1 MGERITISFEMEKED
16 IFAMYLQGSASEE
29 FDKFLKETF
38 SSFFHI
44 HAQNIKHNLEV
55 AKQEMEEKEIEKV
68 TLNYLKASI
77 AKQDMEDLQIAA
89 FKEMFKEGFINKKEP
104 NEAVRDSLQTIS
116 VMIIAEKIKAD
127 LRSRYLFSKVS

>member
-16 IFAMYLQGSASEE
+16 IFAMYLHGNASEE

-44 HAQNIKHNLEV
+44 HAQNIKHNLKV
-55 AKQEMEEKEIEKV
+55 GKQEMEEKEIERV
-68 TLNYLKASI
+68 TLNYLKALI

-89 FKEMFKEGFINKKEP
+89 FKEMFQAGFTKKKEP
-104 NEAVRDSLQTIS
+104 NEAVRDALQSIS
-116 VMIIAEKIKAD
+116 VMLIAEKIRAD
-127 LRSRYLFSKVS
+127 LRNRYLFNKVS